1 VLVRASND
9 PATLAPAVRE
19 VLRGM
24 DPDLPLIAVSPLDEV
39 LRTVVAWPRFS
50 LQVLGVFALIAL
62 ILAGMGIYGVT
73 AFGVTRRQREIGVR
87 VALGADPGRVLGMVL
102 RQSLRLA
109 ALGIVVGIVAAIG
122 LSGFLEALLYDTAP
136 RDPLTYGL
144 VPLFLG
150 ATALLSAWIP
160 ARRATK
166 VDPRSA
172 LTAE

>member
-1 VLVRASND
+1 
-9 PATLAPAVRE
+9 
-19 VLRGM
+19 M
-24 DPDLPLIAVSPLDEV
+24 DPDLPLIALGPLDDV

-62 ILAGMGIYGVT
+62 VLSGMGIYGVT

-102 RQSLRLA
+102 RQSLKLA
-109 ALGIVVGIVAAIG
+109 ALGIVVGVVVAIG